1 MLYII
6 IVHLCTYILSGSSYK
21 LYSLVSTSTLIFMM
35 LSYRPATIPQIHR
48 SPQLLALAFQ
58 AVVSSLRSWW
68 VEMTVIV
75 VGRWLLP

>member
-1 MLYII
+1 
-6 IVHLCTYILSGSSYK
+6 
-21 LYSLVSTSTLIFMM
+21 M